1 MGNRQQ
7 RREVCDAILHGV
19 DAIAVFEVNGVFI
32 ADVNVVARAPAIFRA
47 EVLKQYAA
55 PASKG
60 SRRKGVTQ
68 LALAVGALSS
78 GETDLDALRRG
89 TTIYP
94 VLVTL
99 DSLVSAPGTVDI
111 LREAFAGALGAT
123 SKTFPVDVNGMRVAC
138 LTIMTVSDV
147 EPLDHLVET
156 TELLEVLREYT
167 LAENQTAYGIKI
179 HGRQVTEIAEVTF
192 EHTRSLL
199 SGDAPSAEDE
209 TE

>member
-19 DAIAVFEVNGVFI
+19 DAIAVFEVKGVFI
-32 ADVNVVARAPAIFRA
+32 ADVNVVARDPAIFRA

-55 PASKG
+55 PASNG

-94 VLVTL
+94 VVTL

-123 SKTFPVDVNGMRVAC
+123 SKTFPIDVNGMRVAC

-147 EPLDHLVET
+147 ELLDHLVET